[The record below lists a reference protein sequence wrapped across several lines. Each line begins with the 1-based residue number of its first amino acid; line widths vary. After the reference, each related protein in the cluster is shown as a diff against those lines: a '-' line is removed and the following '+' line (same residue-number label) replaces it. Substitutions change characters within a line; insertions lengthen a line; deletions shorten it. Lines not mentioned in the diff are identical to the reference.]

1 MNDNYTI
8 LEVYEYSTEA
18 HVTKSKLDSEGIKTM
33 LMDEKT
39 IDSDPLISNAIG
51 GVKLLV
57 HNNDFEKAVKIYND
71 IREYQKDKKGHDLLC
86 LQCNSNRILI
96 APLERKNIF
105 YMLFPFFEKTK
116 YFCNECKEKFKN

>member
-1 MNDNYTI
+1 MNSNYKI
-8 LEVYEYSTEA
+8 LAVFEYSTEA
-18 HVTKSKLDSEGIKTM
+18 HVTKSRLDADGFKTM

-57 HNNDFEKAVKIYND
+57 HQNDFEKAAKIYTE
-71 IREYQKDKKGHDLLC
+71 IRTYQKDRNGNNLFC
-86 LQCNSNRILI
+86 TNCNSNRILI
-96 APLERKNIF
+96 APLQRKNVF

-116 YFCNECKEKFKN
+116 HLCNDCKTVF